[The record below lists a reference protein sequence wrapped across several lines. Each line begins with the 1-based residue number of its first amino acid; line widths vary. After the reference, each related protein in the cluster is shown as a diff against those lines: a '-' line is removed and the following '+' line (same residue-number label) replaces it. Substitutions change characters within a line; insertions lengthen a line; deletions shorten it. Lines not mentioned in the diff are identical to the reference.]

1 MIYNISVYHPDPEI
15 VFDADTISVES
26 RDRDDDFIYYAP
38 LDFGFVGNVQQFE
51 EQNGAVSVDDGIN
64 IGHLDQLK
72 GLDASF
78 VNADDI
84 VAFPFNYAVY
94 FNAFESYNGGNCVV
108 ENYTLH
114 VVDEVTPNNTS
125 YGISSDSYDNT
136 NSDHTLGICII
147 LLLLQKLTI
156 LVEVTTL
163 INYPFN

>member
-1 MIYNISVYHPDPEI
+1 M
-15 VFDADTISVES
+15 
-26 RDRDDDFIYYAP
+26 
-38 LDFGFVGNVQQFE
+38 DFGFVGNVQQFE

-114 VVDEVTPNNTS
+114 VVDEVT
-125 YGISSDSYDNT
+125 
-136 NSDHTLGICII
+136 
-147 LLLLQKLTI
+147 K
-156 LVEVTTL
+156 
-163 INYPFN
+163 